1 MDDEEK
7 EREGALAMGI
17 RRGDA
22 VPSSLQLTYAA
33 RNGPLC
39 LPATAG
45 GIIHSHSHLQRDR
58 LSLVPKKFLMCLSS
72 ANALSDESGW
82 RGKYFK
88 LNDNNLVGVWILRF
102 STRCNE

>member
-1 MDDEEK
+1 MLYL
-7 EREGALAMGI
+7 ALF
-17 RRGDA
+17 
-22 VPSSLQLTYAA
+22 QLTYAA

-45 GIIHSHSHLQRDR
+45 GIIHSHFHSQRDR

-82 RGKYFK
+82 SGKYFK
-88 LNDNNLVGVWILRF
+88 LNDNNLSSWCLDTPLSI
-102 STRCNE
+102 RCNQ